1 MYSDLRIRY
10 GLFIACFGGLVLGG
24 CGGAGDNGPA
34 IEANTQT
41 IRFDAAPILNKGGT
55 ATVVAVASSGLPVRY
70 GSITPVVCSVDA
82 TGGLVTSLTLGN
94 CVVSA
99 NQAGNSKYA
108 QAPEVTLTLPVVF
121 SPAQNIVFAAAPT
134 LSLGGTVVVSASA
147 TSGLA
152 VTYSSLTPTICSM
165 VSDSGVVTGL
175 AAGNCVIAANQG
187 GDANYHAAAQV
198 IQTVVVNAP
207 VSVRVPGTPG
217 GVTATPGTT
226 PGTVVVSFGGTDS
239 GGSPITGYALTSVPA
254 GITATGTASPINVP
268 CPDNCRGYAL
278 AVSAQNAVGSGSA
291 SAAVPVTAT
300 YQVVETFYEPDTQP
314 NNSIFI
320 GTFTFNFTTGAIADL
335 KGILSESMTGG
346 STGYPNDSMR
356 WLTLDHQLVSWRDAT
371 LGGVFVAS
379 FRNSNTSTFLAGSGG
394 DDWSPQQG
402 VTVGG
407 RYYGSPGAN
416 SGNAY
421 ALIFVPDDPTATL
434 TRSQLI
440 KLAYAD
446 CAPGG
451 MMGDTCMTGTAFA
464 GYGSDGT
471 MSGFPQ
477 SQLITRK

>member
-1 MYSDLRIRY
+1 MHSDLRIRY
-10 GLFIACFGGLVLGG
+10 GLLVAYLGGLALGG
-24 CGGAGDNGPA
+24 CGSAGDNGPA

-41 IRFDAAPILNKGGT
+41 IRFDPAPTLDKGGT

-70 GSITPVVCSVDA
+70 GSATPAVCSVDA
-82 TGGLVTSLTLGN
+82 GSGLVTSLAVGN
-94 CVVSA
+94 CVISA

-108 QAPEVTLTLPVVF
+108 QAAEVTLTLPVMFTPV
-121 SPAQNIVFAAAPT
+121 QHIVFAAAPT
-134 LSLGGTVVVSASA
+134 LSLGGTAVVSASA
-147 TSGLA
+147 TSGLS
-152 VTYSSLTPTICSM
+152 VSYSSLTPTICS
-165 VSDSGVVTGL
+165 VVADTGVATGV
-175 AAGNCVIAANQG
+175 AAGSCVIAADQG
-187 GDANYHAAAQV
+187 GDANYRAAAQV
-198 IQTVVVNAP
+198 TQTVVVSAP

-217 GVTATPGTT
+217 NVTATPGASA
-226 PGTVVVSFGGTDS
+226 GTVIVSFGGTDS
-239 GGSPITGYALTSVPA
+239 GGSPITGYTVTSVPA
-254 GITATGTASPINVP
+254 GITATGTSSPISLP

-320 GTFTFNFTTGAIADL
+320 GTFTFNFTTGAVSDL

-346 STGYPNDSMR
+346 ATGYPNDSMK
-356 WLTLDHQLVSWRDAT
+356 WLTLDHQLVSWRDAA

-379 FRNSNTSTFLAGSGG
+379 FRNNDTHTFLTGSDG

-402 VTVGG
+402 VKVGG

-416 SGNAY
+416 PGNAY
-421 ALIFVPDDPTATL
+421 ALIFVPDDPTAAL
-434 TRSQLI
+434 TRPQLI

-464 GYGSDGT
+464 GYGSEGT

-477 SQLITRK
+477 SQIITRK